1 MVSDEATKGPS
12 KTQGTLLGWMF
23 LDYRCFSWHVFFLAR
38 TGMQK
43 SMSQTLLWL
52 RFGVLPN
59 SFKFREKK
67 SAQDVAVFLGWEV
80 LFETRNLHQALPA
93 TPPPFAAP
101 QGLALRRAHCR
112 VDVLGAHSR
121 PPAPG
126 RSANGGWRLIE
137 SAPFLSAKLI
147 YKSNLPKW

>member
-1 MVSDEATKGPS
+1 MACVFPS
-12 KTQGTLLGWMF
+12 QHKHAKEHVTNIAVTSVW
-23 LDYRCFSWHVFFLAR
+23 FS
-38 TGMQK
+38 
-43 SMSQTLLWL
+43 S
-52 RFGVLPN
+52 
-59 SFKFREKK
+59 KFIQIPGEKK
-67 SAQDVAVFLGWEV
+67 AAQDVAVFFGWEV

-126 RSANGGWRLIE
+126 RSTNGG
-137 SAPFLSAKLI
+137 
-147 YKSNLPKW
+147 